1 MCVCVKER
9 PFLIAVGH
17 CGPGD
22 IKLVMCTMTQ
32 CMKIKKRPKF
42 GESMKASQQK
52 LLLCLIFFV
61 QEDNPRAFF

>member
-22 IKLVMCTMTQ
+22 IKLVMCTQ
-32 CMKIKKRPKF
+32 FMKIKKGPKF
-42 GESMKASQQK
+42 G
-52 LLLCLIFFV
+52 
-61 QEDNPRAFF
+61 